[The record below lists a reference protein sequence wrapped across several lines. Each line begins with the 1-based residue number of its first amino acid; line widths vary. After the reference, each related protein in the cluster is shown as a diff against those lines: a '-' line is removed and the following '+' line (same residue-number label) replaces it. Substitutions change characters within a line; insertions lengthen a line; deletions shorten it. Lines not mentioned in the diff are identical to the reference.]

1 MGTTYTRQSSYSD
14 GDVITAAHTN
24 DEFNQLLAAFQ
35 ASTGHTHDGTANEG
49 GPITKLLGT
58 SITVGDATAGTDI
71 TVTFDGE
78 TSDGVLIWRE
88 DEDYFEFSDDIL
100 IASTEKL
107 QFRDTGIHISST
119 TDGQLDVVT
128 DGAFVVDT
136 AGDITLDADG
146 GDIVLKD
153 GGTQFASL
161 TNTSGDLIIKSG
173 STTAMTFSGANVTFA
188 GTVTI
193 GSAGISEAELEILD
207 GATVTTDELNI
218 LDGVTSTTAEL
229 NIVDGGTSATSTTL
243 ADADRVVVNDNGTMV
258 QVALTDFETYFESAL
273 DTLSNVTTVGA
284 LNSGSITSGF
294 GSIDNGSSAITT
306 TGTITYG
313 SLSDGTITVTA
324 FVDEDDMSSNSA
336 TLIPTQQSV
345 KAYVDAQITAEDLDF
360 QADSGGALSIDLDSE
375 TLTFTGGTG
384 IDTSGSGNAVTF
396 AIDSTVATLAGTQT
410 FTNKTLTSPKINE
423 NVALTASATEL
434 NLLDGV
440 SGLAQADFTKLAAVD
455 SSASELNLV
464 DGSSAGT
471 IVNSK
476 AVIYGSSGEVNATTL
491 QIAGTSINSTAG
503 EINLL
508 DGSAKSTSSITIA
521 NSDAFI
527 IIDDDTTKQ
536 IPASDIATFI
546 GTSLTSTGALDS
558 GSITSGFGN
567 IDNGTSNITSG
578 GLLKIDTDAD
588 ADDLTGDSSS
598 GRLTIGAGEDLNLYH
613 GGTNSYIVNDTG
625 DLIIDTAG
633 DVVLDADGADVLLK
647 DGGTQYAAL
656 TNSSGNLIIK
666 SGSTTALTFSGANA
680 TLAGDL
686 TISGDDLTMGTNTAG
701 HLLIADGTNFNPTAV
716 GDLSEI
722 STVANDDVFLA
733 VDTSGGGLKK
743 ITRSTI
749 VAGLAV
755 SGAISNVADDSTP
768 QLGGDLDVNGNAI
781 VSTSNGNIAITPN
794 GSGVVRLDG
803 NVDIQSGLIDL
814 KNSGSRSQIKF
825 YCESGNAHA
834 QTLQAAPHSET
845 ASNTLTLPSTGGN
858 VDLVSTA
865 STAILTNKSFGD
877 NTSFGDFNI
886 TNVGDIA
893 LDSISADGTDINVA
907 VSDNSSTAFTIK
919 QGSDAYLIVDTGNSS
934 ESISIGTGV
943 SGTAITLG
951 HGTSEVTVSDNL
963 TVTGDLTVNGSTTT
977 VDTTNTTIKD
987 NLLELNSGASSNS
1000 NDVGIIIQR
1009 GSTGNDALFMWD
1021 ESADKFALGTT
1032 TDNASSTGNL
1042 NMTTGTLVANIEGDV
1057 TGDVTG
1063 NVSGTAATVTG
1074 AAQSNITSLGTL
1086 TSLTVDD
1093 ITINDSTISDAGA
1106 FTLDV
1111 GGNIE
1116 FNADGGTITFK
1127 DGSSSLGTITSSGYS
1142 GTAAVATTVTITDNE
1157 DTNEN
1162 NAVIFAAGG
1171 DVDGGNL
1178 GLESDGNLT
1187 YNPSTGNLSAT
1198 QLTGEIQTAAQTNI
1212 TSLGTLTSLTVDD
1225 ITINGSTI
1233 SDSGDLLIDVGG
1245 DIILDAAGND
1255 FKFRDNGTEFLRIT
1269 NSSSDA
1275 IIRPVA
1281 DAKDIIFQQR
1291 DGTEVARVEDNGTFN
1306 VVTDKLAINGTAI
1319 TASAAE
1325 LNILNGAT
1333 VVVGE
1338 INALDLG
1345 STAVGT
1351 AIASKA
1357 VILDSNKDYTGI
1369 RNFTITGELD
1379 ADSLDIEGDADING
1393 TLEADA
1399 ITVNGTALATF
1410 IRDTVG
1416 NNMVSSNTETGITV
1430 SYDTSNDNLDFVV
1443 NASQT
1448 GLTSITNTSLVIGRD
1463 SDNDIDF
1470 ATDNNIIFRAGG
1482 ADQIV
1487 LKDGA
1492 LEPVTDD
1499 DVDLGS
1505 SSKQFKNGFFD
1516 GTLEAD
1522 AITVGGT
1529 SLASSA
1535 TTDTT
1540 NASNIGSG
1548 TLGAARMAS
1557 AQTAIESVLNT
1568 SLVAGRDADNQIKF
1582 STDNQIIF
1590 RVGAGDGVTFK
1601 ASGEI
1606 EATSLDIEGD
1616 ADINGTLEAD
1626 AITVNGTA
1634 LDEFI
1639 SDTTGAMF
1647 SSNTET
1653 GVTVTYQ
1660 DSDNTIDVAIDAA
1673 QTTITSLLATDIKI
1687 GEDDQTK
1694 IDFETA
1700 DEIHF
1705 YAANAEQVFVS
1716 DGVFGPETDGDVDLG
1731 TTGARFKDAYID
1743 SVTVTG
1749 DVAVGD
1755 DASVAGRATG
1765 NQETDNDGNFDL
1777 STANFFKCTPTGNF
1791 TLTLSN
1797 PAEGQSG
1804 TIMLINT
1811 GGHTVSAHASLAI
1824 NADILTALSTAGTYM
1839 LSYYC
1844 SAASGNDTILVG
1856 ATGALT

>member
-35 ASTGHTHDGTANEG
+35 AATGHTHDGTANEG

-58 SITVGDATAGTDI
+58 SITVGDATTGTDI

-218 LDGVTSTTAEL
+218 LDGVTSTASELNLVDGSSAGTIVNSKAVIYGSSGEVNATTLQIAGTSITSTAAEINILDGVTSTAAELNILDGVTSTAAELNILDGVTSTATEL
-229 NIVDGGTSATSTTL
+229 NIVDGDTSATSTTL

-294 GSIDNGSSAITT
+294 GTIDTGSSTITT
-306 TGTITYG
+306 TGLITGG
-313 SLSDGTITVTA
+313 SLDIDDVVINGTTIGHTDDTDLITLANGIATVAGELSVT
-324 FVDEDDMSSNSA
+324 
-336 TLIPTQQSV
+336 TLDI
-345 KAYVDAQITAEDLDF
+345 
-360 QADSGGALSIDLDSE
+360 
-375 TLTFTGGTG
+375 GGTNV
-384 IDTSGSGNAVTF
+384 TST
-396 AIDSTVATLAGTQT
+396 
-410 FTNKTLTSPKINE
+410 
-423 NVALTASATEL
+423 
-434 NLLDGV
+434 
-440 SGLAQADFTKLAAVD
+440 
-455 SSASELNLV
+455 ASELNIL
-464 DGSSAGT
+464 DGVT
-471 IVNSK
+471 
-476 AVIYGSSGEVNATTL
+476 ATASELNILDGVTATASEL
-491 QIAGTSINSTAG
+491 NILDGVTSTASELNILDG
-503 EINLL
+503 VTSTASEINLL
-508 DGSAKSTSSITIA
+508 DGSSKSTSSITIA
-521 NSDAFI
+521 DADAFI
-527 IIDDDTTKQ
+527 IIDDTTTKQ
-536 IPASDIATFI
+536 IPASDIANYV
-546 GTSLTSTGALDS
+546 GTSITATGALDG

-701 HLLIADGTNFNPTAV
+701 HLLIADGTNYNPTAV
-716 GDLSEI
+716 GDLAEI
-722 STVANDDVFLA
+722 STVASGDTLLA
-733 VDTSGGGLKK
+733 VDASGGGLKK
-743 ITRSTI
+743 ITRSTL

-768 QLGGDLDVNGNAI
+768 QLGGNLDMNGNDI
-781 VSTSNGNIAITPN
+781 VTTSNANIELAANGTGKVVVKGNNNQGAIQLN
-794 GSGVVRLDG
+794 CEA
-803 NVDIQSGLIDL
+803 
-814 KNSGSRSQIKF
+814 NSHGQIII
-825 YCESGNAHA
+825 
-834 QTLQAAPHSET
+834 AAPHSES
-845 ASNTLTLPSTGGN
+845 ASNTLTLPSTGG
-858 VDLVSTA
+858 DARLVSTS
-865 STAILTNKSFGD
+865 STATLTNKTFGD
-877 NTSFGDFNI
+877 NTSFGDNNI

-907 VSDNSSTAFTIK
+907 VSDNSATAFTIK
-919 QGSDAYLIVDTGNSS
+919 QGSDNYLVVDTGNGG
-934 ESISIGTGV
+934 ESVAIGTGV

-951 HGTSEVTVSDNL
+951 HSTSEVTVADNL
-963 TVTGDLTVNGSTTT
+963 TVTGDLTVSGTTTT
-977 VDTTNTTIKD
+977 VNSTTVNLNDHNIVLDSGNSTSAVINGAGITIEGGSGDDAKLNYNTTGPKFELLLGSSHEDLQVDQLIAASLDISGNVDIDGTLETDALSINGTSVTASAADINLIDGITNGTVIASKAIITDSNKDISGGRNITISGELDAATLDISGNADIDGTLEADAITVGGTALNTVIAGVTVTDATNAAHVLVTDNESQNED
-987 NLLELNSGASSNS
+987 NLITFVEGA
-1000 NDVGIIIQR
+1000 
-1009 GSTGNDALFMWD
+1009 T
-1021 ESADKFALGTT
+1021 
-1032 TDNASSTGNL
+1032 SSTGN
-1042 NMTTGTLVANIEGDV
+1042 V
-1057 TGDVTG
+1057 
-1063 NVSGTAATVTG
+1063 
-1074 AAQSNITSLGTL
+1074 
-1086 TSLTVDD
+1086 
-1093 ITINDSTISDAGA
+1093 
-1106 FTLDV
+1106 
-1111 GGNIE
+1111 
-1116 FNADGGTITFK
+1116 
-1127 DGSSSLGTITSSGYS
+1127 
-1142 GTAAVATTVTITDNE
+1142 
-1157 DTNEN
+1157 
-1162 NAVIFAAGG
+1162 
-1171 DVDGGNL
+1171 
-1178 GLESDGNLT
+1178 GLEMDGNLT
-1187 YNPSTGNLSAT
+1187 YNPSTGRLTAT
-1198 QLTGEIQTAAQTNI
+1198 QLAGTLQTAAQTNI

-1233 SDSGDLLIDVGG
+1233 SDSGSFTLDVGG
-1245 DIILDAAGND
+1245 VINFDSSDGQ
-1255 FKFRDNGTEFLRIT
+1255 FRFDDDGTEVFRIA
-1269 NSSSDA
+1269 NSSGDV
-1275 IIRPVA
+1275 ILRPVV

-1319 TASAAE
+1319 TSTAAE
-1325 LNILNGAT
+1325 LNILDGVTSTTAELNILDGVTSTATELNILDGVTATTAELNILDGAT

-1379 ADSLDIEGDADING
+1379 AATLD
-1393 TLEADA
+1393 
-1399 ITVNGTALATF
+1399 
-1410 IRDTVG
+1410 
-1416 NNMVSSNTETGITV
+1416 VSG
-1430 SYDTSNDNLDFVV
+1430 
-1443 NASQT
+1443 
-1448 GLTSITNTSLVIGRD
+1448 
-1463 SDNDIDF
+1463 
-1470 ATDNNIIFRAGG
+1470 
-1482 ADQIV
+1482 
-1487 LKDGA
+1487 
-1492 LEPVTDD
+1492 
-1499 DVDLGS
+1499 DVDI
-1505 SSKQFKNGFFD
+1505 D

-1522 AITVGGT
+1522 AITLNGT
-1529 SLASSA
+1529 SLATSA

-1606 EATSLDIEGD
+1606 EATSLDISGD
-1616 ADINGTLEAD
+1616 ADIDGTLEAD

-1716 DGVFGPETDGDVDLG
+1716 DGVFGPQTDSDVDLG
-1731 TTGARFKDAYID
+1731 TNSARFKDAYVD

-1777 STANFFKCTPTGNF
+1777 ATANFFKCTPSGNF

-1811 GGHTVSAHASLAI
+1811 GGHTVSAHASVAI
-1824 NADILTALSTAGTYM
+1824 NADILTAISSAGTYM
-1839 LSYYC
+1839 LTYYC